1 MFSPN
6 KRKLCTTTFPTGGK
20 KTLKQGKE
28 SACHR
33 KRTWCIATV
42 NPANAQGTRFF
53 DVTECAYDF
62 ITLWYWNYFFFV
74 NRWMGLTSA
83 HTICAL
89 CCDLKSTLYQAQST
103 FSFFQ
108 QLFRN
113 RKFLPVCVFV
123 GGKKGTPYTFT
134 YANFDYVSGALLP
147 LLQHENIPEYYVNY
161 KINRVYAWNSFRSPR
176 PRRPHS
182 NKKKNE

>member
-1 MFSPN
+1 
-6 KRKLCTTTFPTGGK
+6 
-20 KTLKQGKE
+20 
-28 SACHR
+28 
-33 KRTWCIATV
+33 
-42 NPANAQGTRFF
+42 
-53 DVTECAYDF
+53 
-62 ITLWYWNYFFFV
+62 
-74 NRWMGLTSA
+74 MGLTSA
-83 HTICAL
+83 HTIYAL

-113 RKFLPVCVFV
+113 RKFLPVCMFV

-182 NKKKNE
+182 NKKKTSKISSHNNTIEKFPSEMEKVFYDIIIITITILK